1 MRNDTMDVEKLRKIN
16 QLSQELKKHGMADS
30 SQDAYTQA
38 QQIIQVIPKNSAP
51 ASQESVI
58 VETAPAQDPLAARQ
72 FQIEL
77 DKMQKGFS
85 EELDVLRTAMNQLII
100 EVNSLR
106 DELSKAQMAQP
117 PKQKE
122 KQVELKTETKVAHP
136 RQGDWKPGDVDIQ
149 KMFYYGTKK

>member
-1 MRNDTMDVEKLRKIN
+1 MDVEKLRRIN
-16 QLSQELKKHGMADS
+16 MLSSELKKHGMAES

-38 QQIIQVIPKNSAP
+38 QQMIQVIPKDSAQE
-51 ASQESVI
+51 SQESII
-58 VETAPAQDPLAARQ
+58 VETAPAYDPLASKQ
-72 FQIEL
+72 FQLEIE
-77 DKMQKGFS
+77 KMQKEFS
-85 EELDVLRTAMNQLII
+85 GELDVLRNAMNQLIT

-106 DELSKAQMAQP
+106 EELSKVQTAQP

-122 KQVELKTETKVAHP
+122 KQAELRTEAKVSHP

>member
-1 MRNDTMDVEKLRKIN
+1 
-16 QLSQELKKHGMADS
+16 
-30 SQDAYTQA
+30 
-38 QQIIQVIPKNSAP
+38 
-51 ASQESVI
+51 
-58 VETAPAQDPLAARQ
+58 
-72 FQIEL
+72 
-77 DKMQKGFS
+77 MQKGFS

-106 DELSKAQMAQP
+106 EELSKAQVAPQQ

-122 KQVELKTETKVAHP
+122 KQAELKTETKVAHP

>member
-1 MRNDTMDVEKLRKIN
+1 MDVDKLRRIN
-16 QLSQELKKHGMADS
+16 MLSSELKKHGMADS

-38 QQIIQVIPKNSAP
+38 QEIIQVTPKQSSQAT
-51 ASQESVI
+51 QESVI
-58 VETAPAQDPLAARQ
+58 VETAPAQDPLAAKQ

-77 DKMQKGFS
+77 DKMQRGFS
-85 EELDVLRTAMNQLII
+85 EEMDVLRNAMNQLII

-106 DELSKAQMAQP
+106 DELGKAQAAQP

-122 KQVELKTETKVAHP
+122 KQVELKTETKVSHP
-136 RQGDWKPGDVDIQ
+136 RQGNWTPGDVDIQ

>member
-1 MRNDTMDVEKLRKIN
+1 MDVEKLRKIN
-16 QLSQELKKHGMADS
+16 MLSSELKKHGMAES

-38 QQIIQVIPKNSAP
+38 QEIIQVIPKDNAR
-51 ASQESVI
+51 ATQESVI
-58 VETAPAQDPLAARQ
+58 VETAPAHDPLAAKQ

-77 DKMQKGFS
+77 EKLQKVFS
-85 EELDVLRTAMNQLII
+85 DELDILRNAMNQLIT
-100 EVNSLR
+100 EVNALR
-106 DELSKAQMAQP
+106 EDLNKIQSAQ

-122 KQVELKTETKVAHP
+122 KQVELKTEPKVAHP